1 MPANKRSPVPVVY
14 GTTARAVGPRAAGRI
29 RYPSYHFARTFTRNP
44 PAAHFFHPPYFR
56 LPVTNRDLTRAFRLT
71 AQLLELHD
79 ENPFKIRAYEGT
91 ANALDQLSFQAAD
104 VERTGLP
111 DRTGLSK
118 TAAARVAELLDTGS
132 FDELTRLLAATPPGV
147 VELLKIKGIGPKKIR
162 QLWREA
168 GIESPEQLREAA
180 EQDEVSKLKGF
191 GKKTQDLILAALE
204 FTEESRGK
212 LLFPTAEVLAQDLLA
227 RLREALGTDRAAAAG
242 ELRRAL
248 EIIETVVLVVATT
261 KPERGHALLNA
272 LDSLTADPTRCG
284 VYCWRGTAAGSGVKV
299 EAHFVT
305 PNEFTNQLFLL
316 TGNEAHLTEPLPNAQ
331 PHQPTTLRRL
341 VKQERFYQEEAIY
354 EKAGLQFV
362 VPELREGR
370 GELALAAEHG
380 IPRLLEDA
388 DLRGSL
394 HNHST
399 YSDGH
404 HTLRQMAE
412 WLRDHDYQ
420 YLGICDHSQAAH
432 YANGLAPDRVRQ
444 QHQEIDQL
452 NQDLAPF
459 RIFKG
464 IECDILGDGALDY
477 SPQVLGTFDFV
488 VASVHSNLR
497 MDEQKATERMLRA
510 IENPYCTM
518 LGHPTGRLLLRR
530 EGYPLDFKAIIDAC
544 AKHRVIIEI
553 NANPYRLD
561 LDWRWVRYAL
571 DQGVPLSI
579 NPDAHHTDGYADMR
593 YGVLMGRKGML
604 TPDKTFNAKSV
615 KEVAAYFAER
625 KAGVKAPL
633 EYRQS
638 LFE

>member
-1 MPANKRSPVPVVY
+1 M
-14 GTTARAVGPRAAGRI
+14 
-29 RYPSYHFARTFTRNP
+29 
-44 PAAHFFHPPYFR
+44 
-56 LPVTNRDLTRAFRLT
+56 TNRDLTRAFRLT

-212 LLFPTAEVLAQDLLA
+212 LLFPTAEALATDLLA

-242 ELRRAL
+242 ELRRCL

-261 KPERGHALLNA
+261 KPERGHALLNT
-272 LDSLTADPTRCG
+272 LDSLTAEPTRCG
-284 VYCWRGTAAGSGVKV
+284 VYCWRGTAAESGVKV
-299 EAHFVT
+299 EAYFVA
-305 PNEFTNQLFLL
+305 PDDFTNQLFLL

-331 PHQPTTLRRL
+331 PNQPATLRRL

-370 GELALAAEHG
+370 GELALAAERK

-412 WLRDHDYQ
+412 WLRDHGYQ

-444 QHQEIDQL
+444 QQQEIDQL
-452 NQDLAPF
+452 NQELAPF

-464 IECDILGDGALDY
+464 IECDILSDGALDY
-477 SPQVLGTFDFV
+477 SPQVLDTFDFV

-544 AKHRVIIEI
+544 AKHQVIIEI

-571 DQGVPLSI
+571 DQGVQLSI

-604 TPDKTFNAKSV
+604 TPDKTFNAKPV
-615 KEVAAYFAER
+615 EEVATYFAAR
-625 KAGVKAPL
+625 KAGIKAPL
-633 EYRQS
+633 EYKQS